1 VSLTSGGTHIPTLR
15 GRCIL
20 LVEDEFLI
28 ALDLWQLFDAEGCRV
43 LGPAPTVTEAL
54 RMLATGP
61 PPDAAVLDVNLHGTR
76 SGPVAAEL
84 VARGIPFVVTTAYPS
99 LPEPAFNGAGQ
110 AVRSGS
116 SPRDSPEP
124 AEWEGVIGRTCARNR
139 TNELGKGLAVFSMHL
154 PKENE

>member
-28 ALDLWQLFDAEGCRV
+28 ALDLRQLFDAEGCRV
-43 LGPAPTVTEAL
+43 LGPAPTVAEAL
-54 RMLATGP
+54 RILATGP

-99 LPEPAFNGAGQ
+99 LPEPAFDGAP
-110 AVRSGS
+110 V
-116 SPRDSPEP
+116 
-124 AEWEGVIGRTCARNR
+124 
-139 TNELGKGLAVFSMHL
+139 LGKPYDPDQARETVLSLLSGKA
-154 PKENE
+154 